1 MQCISLFSFDT
12 LWHLFY
18 DSCMSKNL
26 LFETESVLAELRNIR
41 SSIEKA
47 HNKLS
52 KFEAV
57 SLHESR
63 RKGSSKSY
71 FYMVRKGSRKRE
83 YLGDEANSQVDLIKK
98 ARYIKEWL
106 SILDK
111 DIELLE
117 KLSDQFIIPEHSV
130 INSRLPAVYQ
140 SKTSLFTAGTS
151 EPASKWKAQKEAEK
165 ASYEPYKPEDL
176 VHMAADGTMMRSN
189 PEVIIANY
197 LLSLGITFVYELP
210 LNHHGKRI
218 LPDFTILSPLDNK
231 TVIIIEHQGAMA
243 SEQYQI
249 KFIRTILFY
258 LRTKKIPNKDVF
270 FTFNHL
276 DGNLDLRQIDS
287 ILHIAFGF
295 DPSCRQS

>member
-1 MQCISLFSFDT
+1 MKCISLFSFDT

-26 LFETESVLAELRNIR
+26 LFETESVLAELKNLR
-41 SSIEKA
+41 SAVEAS
-47 HNKLS
+47 HRRLS
-52 KFEAV
+52 KFKAV
-57 SLHESR
+57 SLRESR

-71 FYMVRKGSRKRE
+71 FYMIRKGNRKRE

-295 DPSCRQS
+295 DPSCRQN